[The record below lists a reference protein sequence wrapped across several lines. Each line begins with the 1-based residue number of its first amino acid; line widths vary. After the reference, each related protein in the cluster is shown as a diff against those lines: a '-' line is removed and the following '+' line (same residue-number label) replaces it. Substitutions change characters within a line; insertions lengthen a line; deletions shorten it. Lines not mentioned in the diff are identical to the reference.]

1 LHAEKTELFLRDKV
15 EIATALN
22 GFSTFLSLKADF
34 SGIWLLLAYLPLR
47 GGGENRYQ
55 KIILLTRAPRLPCDL
70 RDSAVSTA
78 ISLAEV

>member
-34 SGIWLLLAYLPLR
+34 SGIWPLLAYLPLR

-55 KIILLTRAPRLPCDL
+55 KNNLINKGTPLTM
-70 RDSAVSTA
+70 
-78 ISLAEV
+78 